1 MTVVQFSITFDSKWK
16 FTQQEPTTH
25 VTLFVIFDIFY
36 FSFKLFSSKTSAID
50 IELQLLRK
58 KTLVLMYH
66 LYCCTVCPTKKC
78 PLMIKYTLAICK

>member
-58 KTLVLMYH
+58 KNICPNVSLVL
-66 LYCCTVCPTKKC
+66 LYCTYVPPKNV
-78 PLMIKYTLAICK
+78 P